1 MKKTSKKM
9 HLIPKVLE
17 IECGTESAC
26 VEASFID
33 QLGQE

>member
-1 MKKTSKKM
+1 M
-9 HLIPKVLE
+9 HSTPKELE